1 MEVDFFSFNY
11 CPEALRHE
19 WMNSLRKTIDD
30 GIFIGGQTVLNFE
43 KAWADFTESRYAI
56 GVSNGLD
63 GLVLALRSLNLKN
76 GDNVAVPAH
85 TFIATWNA
93 IISVGATP
101 IGVDVDKNGLLD
113 LEEFSKIYEEVQA
126 IIPVHMHGATVNM
139 KALSDICQ
147 RRADKPIHIIED
159 ASQAHG
165 ALLPDGN
172 QIGRFSDLVVYSLY
186 PTKNLGG
193 LGDAGVIT
201 TNRKELNDRIRSLSN
216 YGQTKGN
223 KYLHSELGY
232 NNRLDPIHASVLSH
246 NLTRLTEWNN
256 NRRELGNLYISEL
269 VDSIE
274 ILQLDRQDSVRHHFC
289 VLTPDRDN
297 LQRYLLDRG
306 IKTEIHYPRVAG
318 IEANHFL
325 GRVSK
330 FPNSEKI
337 ANETLSLPLSQ
348 WHNLDQVQYV
358 ASQVKAWARR

>member
-1 MEVDFFSFNY
+1 MDIEFFSFKYAPLELKENWRDSVTKVIG
-11 CPEALRHE
+11 E
-19 WMNSLRKTIDD
+19 
-30 GIFIGGQTVLNFE
+30 GILIGGRFVEDFE
-43 KAWADFTESRYAI
+43 NSWSNFTESNYSI

-63 GLVLALRSLNLKN
+63 GLVLALRALNIRR
-76 GDNVAVPAH
+76 GDVVAVPAH

-101 IGVDVDKNGLLD
+101 IGVDIDKSGLMDLD
-113 LEEFSKIYEEVQA
+113 EFTKIHNKVQA

-139 KALSDICQ
+139 KALSDICL
-147 RRADKPIHIIED
+147 RKADKPIHIIED

-325 GRVSK
+325 GRDSK